1 MLRDK
6 EEMSGV
12 GEVVMM
18 EAEAFKTSREQE
30 KKKREEE
37 EMQRQEAE
45 AYKKVLMRALSR
57 SRTNCY

>member
-30 KKKREEE
+30 KKKE
-37 EMQRQEAE
+37 
-45 AYKKVLMRALSR
+45 KKKKCRGKR
-57 SRTNCY
+57 RKRIRRC

>member
-30 KKKREEE
+30 KKKR
-37 EMQRQEAE
+37 RRRNAE
-45 AYKKVLMRALSR
+45 ARGGSV
-57 SRTNCY
+57 

>member
-30 KKKREEE
+30 KKREEE

-57 SRTNCY
+57 SRTNYY